1 MDCKDMNE
9 LLTAYL
15 DGEVTS
21 EEREQIQAHIS
32 ACSGCQKEL
41 EALAAIQRDLRQALE
56 VTAAQAAPSPQA
68 WAQIRQRIEA
78 EQQRVT
84 VLGLAKSRLKGAK
97 DIMTRSL
104 VLRQPVW
111 RTVVAGVLAVALIAG
126 LAIALPSLTRQSSE
140 ALATDI
146 AQNSPEVQ
154 AALGGEEVTVK
165 VIKLV
170 DGKGIVICEGV
181 VGRLAI
187 AEVDLESKEVT
198 GVRVGVVETIM
209 ADMPE
214 ITEADKQKAIDIAKA
229 DPGVKE
235 LLDKGASI
243 GNVSSVYSF
252 GMMTDMETGE
262 MMEFSGMMTW
272 VRIELGEKSW
282 IAQVD
287 LTEGKVVRLIETTPP
302 MPIRLEISS
311 DPTEG
316 KYKIEYFEGPRKEN
330 TKP

>member
-111 RTVVAGVLAVALIAG
+111 KTVVAGVLAVALIAG
-126 LAIALPSLTRQSSE
+126 LAIALPSLTGQSPE
-140 ALATDI
+140 ALAADI
-146 AQNSPEVQ
+146 ARNSPEIQ
-154 AALGGEEVTVK
+154 AVLGGEAITVK

-170 DGKGIVICEGV
+170 DGKGTVIAKGEIGLV
-181 VGRLAI
+181 T
-187 AEVDLESKEVT
+187 AEVDLKTKEAT
-198 GVRVGVVETIM
+198 EVVFITVLTA
-209 ADMPE
+209 ADDR
-214 ITEADKQKAIDIAKA
+214 EAINIAKA
-229 DPGVKE
+229 DPRVKV
-235 LLDKGASI
+235 LLVKGAMI
-243 GNVSSVYSF
+243 GRVSPMYFFGTRMNV
-252 GMMTDMETGE
+252 ETGATE
-262 MMEFSGMMTW
+262 EFSETL
-272 VRIELGEKSW
+272 VRVEIEWIEKNY
-282 IAQVD
+282 AAEVD
-287 LTEGKVVRLIETTPP
+287 LDARKV
-302 MPIRLEISS
+302 IRLVEVISGEYYKVPS
-311 DPTEG
+311 DSDEWD
-316 KYKIEYFEGPRKEN
+316 IEYFRIEEGPVEEKV
-330 TKP
+330 KP